1 MEEAGAC
8 RITTEL
14 ALQWA
19 TSPRDVHPH
28 WWRARLGIVR
38 GFACY
43 LATIDPQNEVPSGDL
58 LPAARRRVTPYI
70 YSQAEIAALMHAA
83 RRLREPLMAA
93 AVETVIG
100 LMASTGTRVGEAL
113 ALDRQDVDL
122 KDGALH
128 LRAAK
133 QSKQREVP
141 LHETTTK
148 ALRSYARL
156 RDRDHS
162 KHKTQAF
169 FVSRPGVRLNKQ
181 TMNANFRKLIREVGL
196 EGRGERARPRPHDLR
211 HYADGGVMRPA
222 GLFGLVGALPAVI
235 LSA

>member
-1 MEEAGAC
+1 MSPLRQALEDYLSVRRKLGFDLTRVEHWLTSFVNFMEEAGAS
-8 RITTEL
+8 RITTGL

-19 TSPRDVHPH
+19 TLPRDVHPH

-38 GFACY
+38 GFARY
-43 LATIDPQNEVPSGDL
+43 LATIDPQSEVPSGDL

-128 LRAAK
+128 LRRL
-133 QSKQREVP
+133 SDLLCVRLGWLVGVNRGFC
-141 LHETTTK
+141 
-148 ALRSYARL
+148 LRSE
-156 RDRDHS
+156 S
-162 KHKTQAF
+162 
-169 FVSRPGVRLNKQ
+169 
-181 TMNANFRKLIREVGL
+181 
-196 EGRGERARPRPHDLR
+196 
-211 HYADGGVMRPA
+211 
-222 GLFGLVGALPAVI
+222 
-235 LSA
+235 